1 VSVFGL
7 VPNSWLVSFGAS
19 RFGAENSSFPFSMSG
34 LRHPLAESL
43 GVAVSSGGQDPLDRG
58 PKADPS
64 SRRPPPPESRTG
76 GEGGLCWWRRERDLT
91 RRRIAPRAPYPPK
104 FRASALGYRPTAGAR
119 RPRRARA
126 ASFRGGDVIGDF
138 ARWPPASQSLR
149 AARGAGEV
157 GRRNGFEGRREPV
170 IGGRCSRGRYS
181 TGGDSHVL
189 RDCRSGSDRVRA
201 EDVSERAFAS
211 VATWLSMVVLVFL

>member
-1 VSVFGL
+1 L
-7 VPNSWLVSFGAS
+7 VA
-19 RFGAENSSFPFSMSG
+19 
-34 LRHPLAESL
+34 
-43 GVAVSSGGQDPLDRG
+43 
-58 PKADPS
+58 
-64 SRRPPPPESRTG
+64 
-76 GEGGLCWWRRERDLT
+76 T
-91 RRRIAPRAPYPPK
+91 RAGSDSPANCTTAPYPPK

-170 IGGRCSRGRYS
+170 IGGRCSRGRCSRGRYS

-201 EDVSERAFAS
+201 EDVSERAFGS
-211 VATWLSMVVLVFL
+211 VATWLRWLFWYSSEGKLSLIFEGPLSVDQRILGAQGSRLESSPSSVPKRKSRIGCARSISP